1 MRLKK
6 IKLAGFKSFVDPTT
20 INLPSN
26 LIGIVGPNGCG
37 KSNTIDAV
45 RWVMGESSAKHL
57 RGESMADVIFN
68 GSSSRKPVGHAAI
81 ELVFDNSDGRLGGEY
96 AAYSEISVKRQVS
109 RDGQSRYYLNGVHC
123 RRRDITDI
131 FLGTGLGPRSYAII
145 EQGMISRLIEAKP
158 DELRVFLEEAAGI
171 SKYKERRRET
181 ETRMRHAQENLSR
194 LNDIRS
200 EIEKQL
206 QTLQRQA
213 KVAEKYQELKQQ
225 ERLFKA
231 QLLALRWRVLD
242 AGTHEQQ
249 RQIAAQET
257 ALEAAL
263 AELRKIEAVIEQ
275 QREQHIEENE
285 AFNQVQGHYYST
297 GAEIARLEQAL
308 HHARETRQQQQH
320 DLARV
325 EQAWNE
331 SQTHLV
337 NDDQS
342 ITDLAQSLRGD
353 EAALTRT
360 QEVEALSSAAL
371 AVAEAA
377 QHTWQQAWDE
387 FNTQA
392 SAQLRA
398 AEVERARIQQLE
410 QHLRQIEQ
418 RLARLEDEQRGL
430 STGTLEEEIAA
441 LSEQRMMLDEQVANY
456 EHEVQDHQARI
467 AAERD
472 NHNRLASDLN
482 AQRGRLQAM
491 KGRHAS
497 LEVLQQQALGK
508 SGAGAAVTS
517 WLKQHQLDGAQRL
530 AQGLKVETGWEHAV
544 EHVLGFNLEAVCVQG
559 MENIANLLG
568 TLQHGKLAVFDL
580 AAPHRE
586 VLVLREAGCREQPP
600 APASSMS
607 GLNPLLSKIQSPWS
621 LDALLSGVC
630 IADDVAHALT
640 LRAQLA
646 PHQSVITREG
656 VWLGTNWLRV
666 VGDADEK
673 AGVLSREQEIKE
685 LLRQM
690 DDLSETID
698 ELEIN
703 QKDNQENLKSLE
715 ILREQSQKALNE
727 AAHRRGEVR
736 AQASGKQARRE
747 QMLSRSSRLHHEID
761 DVRQQKISDEQEI
774 AEARLRLEDA
784 LGATEGHALHRDDLT
799 RQRDEHRN
807 ALDQVRMQ
815 ARGDRDAAHQVA
827 LRIQTVRTQL
837 AATQQRMTRA
847 QEQIGH
853 LTQRREELTAALAAS
868 EQPLRDMAA
877 ELEQMLGRRLA
888 VEAELAQA
896 RRRVEECDH
905 ILRQASNEHQAT
917 EQKVRRLRDELDQ
930 LRMHWQEVKVR
941 RETLQEQL
949 AADKHK
955 GGFVLDELLAA
966 MPAEASEGEWQ
977 AQVERITQQIQRLG
991 AINLAAIDEFAAQSE
1006 RKAYLDAQN
1015 ADLMEALTTLENA
1028 IRKIDRET
1036 RDTFKDTFDK
1046 VNTGLQAM
1054 FPRLFGG
1061 GQAYLELTGDDLLDT
1076 GVTVMARPP
1085 GKRNST
1091 IHLLSGGEK
1100 ALTAVALVFA
1110 IFELNPAPFCMLDEV
1125 DAPLDEANVGRFCKL
1140 VKEMSERIQFVYIT
1154 HNKATMEMAEH
1165 LMGVTMHEPGVSR
1178 LVTVD
1183 VEEAVK
1189 LVAAG

>member
-123 RRRDITDI
+123 RRRDITGI

-181 ETRMRHAQENLSR
+181 ETRIRHAQENLSR
-194 LNDIRS
+194 LNDIRA
-200 EIEKQL
+200 EIDKQL

-225 ERLFKA
+225 ERVLKA

-249 RQIAAQET
+249 RQIAAHET

-263 AELRKIEAVIEQ
+263 AELRKIEALIEQ

-285 AFNQVQGHYYST
+285 AFNQIQGRYYST
-297 GAEIARLEQAL
+297 GAEIARLEQGL

-331 SQTHLV
+331 SQTHFA
-337 NDDQS
+337 NDDHT
-342 ITDLAQSLRGD
+342 ITEMTHSLRAD
-353 EAALTRT
+353 ESALART
-360 QEVEALSSAAL
+360 QEVEALSTAALSAAE
-371 AVAEAA
+371 AV
-377 QHTWQQAWDE
+377 QHTWQQEWDE

-398 AEVERARIQQLE
+398 AEVERARMQQLE
-410 QHLRQIEQ
+410 QHLRQLEP

-430 STGTLEEEIAA
+430 STETLEEEITA
-441 LSEQRMMLDEQVANY
+441 LSEQRMMLDEQVAYY
-456 EHEVQDHQARI
+456 EQEVQDHQAGI
-467 AAERD
+467 AVERD
-472 NHNRLASDLN
+472 SHNRLASDLN
-482 AQRGRLQAM
+482 AERGRLQTM

-497 LEVLQQQALGK
+497 LEALQQQALGK
-508 SGAGAAVTS
+508 SGTGAVTS
-517 WLKQHQLDGAQRL
+517 WLKQHHLDDAQRL
-530 AQGLKVETGWEHAV
+530 AQGLKVEAGWERAV
-544 EHVLGFNLEAVCVQG
+544 EHVLGFHLEAICVQG
-559 MENIANLLG
+559 LDNIASLIG
-568 TLQHGKLAVFDL
+568 TLQRGKLSVFDF
-580 AAPHRE
+580 AATSTVPTI
-586 VLVLREAGCREQPP
+586 
-600 APASSMS
+600 
-607 GLNPLLSKIQSPWS
+607 LNPLLNPLLDKVQSPWR
-621 LDALLSGVC
+621 LDALLAGIS
-630 IADDVAHALT
+630 IADDMSQALA

-656 VWLGTNWLRV
+656 IWLGNNWLRV
-666 VGDADEK
+666 VRDADEK
-673 AGVLSREQEIKE
+673 AGVLAREQEIKD
-685 LLRQM
+685 LQQQM
-690 DDLSETID
+690 DEMAEKIN
-698 ELEIN
+698 ELENN
-703 QKDNQENLKSLE
+703 QRDNQESLRSRE
-715 ILREQSQKALNE
+715 VLREQSQNALNDV
-727 AAHRRGEVR
+727 AHRRSEVR
-736 AQASGKQARRE
+736 AQISGAQARLE
-747 QMLSRSSRLHHEID
+747 QMLARSSRLHHEID
-761 DVRQQKISDEQEI
+761 DVRQQKTSDEQEVG
-774 AEARLRLEDA
+774 EARQRLEDA
-784 LGATEGHALHRDDLT
+784 LGATEGHVLRRDDLM
-799 RQRDEHRN
+799 RERDEHRT
-807 ALDQVRMQ
+807 ALEQVRMQ
-815 ARGDRDAAHQVA
+815 ARSDRDAAHQVA
-827 LRIQTVRTQL
+827 LRIQTVRTQVG
-837 AATQQRMTRA
+837 ATQERMARA

-853 LTQRREELTAALAAS
+853 LTQRREELMTALAAS
-868 EQPLRDMAA
+868 EQPLQGMAT

-888 VEAELAQA
+888 VETELAQA

-905 ILRQASNEHQAT
+905 ILRQASNEHQAA
-917 EQKVRRLRDELDQ
+917 EQKVQRTRGELDQ

-949 AADKHK
+949 AET
-955 GGFVLDELLAA
+955 GFVLDELFAA

-977 AQVERITQQIQRLG
+977 GEVERIVQQIQRLG

-1015 ADLMEALTTLENA
+1015 ADLTEALTTLENA

-1036 RDTFKDTFDK
+1036 RDCFKDTFDK

-1061 GQAYLELTGDDLLDT
+1061 GQAYLELTGEDLLDT

-1189 LVAAG
+1189 LVATG

>member
-45 RWVMGESSAKHL
+45 RWVLGESSAKHL

-225 ERLFKA
+225 ERLLKA

-249 RQIAAQET
+249 RQIVAHET
-257 ALEAAL
+257 AQDAAL

-285 AFNQVQGHYYST
+285 AFNQVQGRYYST

-331 SQTHLV
+331 SQTHLA

-342 ITDLAQSLRGD
+342 ITDLTQSLRGD

-360 QEVEALSSAAL
+360 QEVEALSAAAL

-377 QHTWQQAWDE
+377 QHTWQQTWDE

-467 AAERD
+467 AVERD

-497 LEVLQQQALGK
+497 LEALQQQALGK

-530 AQGLKVETGWEHAV
+530 AQGLKVEAGWERAV

-559 MENIANLLG
+559 MDNIANLLG
-568 TLQHGKLAVFDL
+568 TLQRGKLAVFDL
-580 AAPHRE
+580 APHRD
-586 VLVLREAGCREQPP
+586 VQVLREAGCREQP
-600 APASSMS
+600 AFTPASLIS
-607 GLNPLLSKIQSPWS
+607 GLNPLLSKVQSPWS

-630 IADDVAHALT
+630 IADDVAHALA

-666 VGDADEK
+666 VRDADEK

-690 DDLSETID
+690 DELSETID
-698 ELEIN
+698 ELDVN
-703 QKDNQENLKSLE
+703 QKNSHETSKSLE
-715 ILREQSQKALNE
+715 ALREQGQKALNE
-727 AAHRRGEVR
+727 VAHRRGEAR
-736 AQASGKQARRE
+736 AQASGKQARLE
-747 QMLSRSSRLHHEID
+747 QMLSRSSRLHQEID
-761 DVRQQKISDEQEI
+761 DVRQQKISDEQEM

-784 LGATEGHALHRDDLT
+784 LGATEGHALRRDDLAQ
-799 RQRDEHRN
+799 QRDEHRN

-827 LRIQTVRTQL
+827 LRIQTGRTQL
-837 AATQQRMTRA
+837 DATQQRMARA
-847 QEQIGH
+847 QGQIGH
-853 LTQRREELTAALAAS
+853 LTQRREELTTALATS
-868 EQPLRDMAA
+868 EQPLSDMAA
-877 ELEQMLGRRLA
+877 ELEQMLGQRLA

-949 AADKHK
+949 VET
-955 GGFVLDELLAA
+955 GFVLDELFAA

-1015 ADLMEALTTLENA
+1015 ADLTEALTTLENA

-1046 VNTGLQAM
+1046 VNTGLQSM

-1076 GVTVMARPP
+1076 GVTIMARPP

-1189 LVAAG
+1189 LVATG

>member
-68 GSSSRKPVGHAAI
+68 GSSSRKPVGNAAI
-81 ELVFDNSDGRLGGEY
+81 ELVFDNADGRLGGEY

-181 ETRMRHAQENLSR
+181 ETRMRHAQENINR

-242 AGTHEQQ
+242 EGTHEQQ
-249 RQIAAQET
+249 RQIAVQET

-263 AELRKIEAVIEQ
+263 AELRKIEAIIEQ

-285 AFNQVQGHYYST
+285 AFNQVQGRYYST

-320 DLARV
+320 DQARV

-331 SQTHLV
+331 TQTHFA
-337 NDDQS
+337 NDDQL
-342 ITDLAQSLRGD
+342 IIDLMRSLRAD
-353 EAALTRT
+353 ESALTGA
-360 QEVEALSSAAL
+360 QEVEVLSAAAL
-371 AVAEAA
+371 ATAEAA
-377 QHTWQQAWDE
+377 QHAWQQAWDD

-392 SAQLRA
+392 STQLRA

-410 QHLRQIEQ
+410 QHVRQIEQ

-430 STGTLEEEIAA
+430 STGTLKEEIAV
-441 LSEQRMMLDEQVANY
+441 LNEQRITLDEQVANY
-456 EHEVQDHQARI
+456 EREVQDHQMRI
-467 AAERD
+467 ALERD
-472 NHNRLASDLN
+472 NHNRLANDLN

-497 LEVLQQQALGK
+497 LEALQQQALGK
-508 SGAGAAVTS
+508 DNGAVTS

-530 AQGLKVETGWEHAV
+530 AQGLKVESGWERAV
-544 EHVLGFNLEAVCVQG
+544 EHVLGFHLEAVCVEG
-559 MENIANLLG
+559 MDTIANLLG
-568 TLQHGKLAVFDL
+568 TLQRGKLGVFDL
-580 AAPHRE
+580 TSHRE
-586 VLVLREAGCREQPP
+586 R
-600 APASSMS
+600 PASAPITPVSDS
-607 GLNPLLSKIQSPWS
+607 LLDSLLNKVQSPWS
-621 LDALLSGVC
+621 LEALLSGVY
-630 IADDVAHALT
+630 IANDVAHALT

-656 VWLGTNWLRV
+656 VWLGNNWLRV
-666 VGDADEK
+666 VRDVDEK

-685 LLRQM
+685 LLQQM
-690 DDLSETID
+690 DMLSED
-698 ELEIN
+698 VNQLEVN
-703 QKDNQENLKSLE
+703 QKDSQENSRSLE
-715 ILREQSQKALNE
+715 ILRGLSQKALNE
-727 AAHRRGEVR
+727 TAHRRGEAY
-736 AQASGKQARRE
+736 AQASGKQARME
-747 QMLSRSSRLHHEID
+747 QILARSSRLHQEID
-761 DVRQQKISDEQEI
+761 DVRQQKLSDEREI
-774 AEARLRLEDA
+774 TEAHLRLEDA
-784 LGATEGHALHRDDLT
+784 LGATEDHALRRDELMQ
-799 RQRDEHRN
+799 QRDEHR
-807 ALDQVRMQ
+807 AAHDRVRMQ
-815 ARGDRDAAHQVA
+815 ARSDRDAAHLVA
-827 LRIQTVRTQL
+827 LRIQTVRTRL
-837 AATQQRMTRA
+837 GATQERMARA

-853 LTQRREELTAALAAS
+853 LTHRREELVTALAAN
-868 EQPLRDMAA
+868 EQPLHNMAA

-949 AADKHK
+949 AET
-955 GGFVLDELLAA
+955 GFVLGDLLAA
-966 MPAEASEGEWQ
+966 MPAEASESEWQ
-977 AQVERITQQIQRLG
+977 VQVERLTQQIQRLG

-1015 ADLMEALTTLENA
+1015 ADLTEALTTLENA

-1046 VNTGLQAM
+1046 VNTGLQSM

-1061 GQAYLELTGDDLLDT
+1061 GQAYLEMTGEDLLDT

-1140 VKEMSERIQFVYIT
+1140 VKEMSQRIQFVYIT

>member
-225 ERLFKA
+225 ERLLKA

-249 RQIAAQET
+249 QQIAAQET
-257 ALEAAL
+257 ALEAVL
-263 AELRKIEAVIEQ
+263 AELRKIEALIEQ
-275 QREQHIEENE
+275 QRAQHTEENK
-285 AFNQVQGHYYST
+285 AFNQVQGRYYST

-308 HHARETRQQQQH
+308 HHTRETRQQQQH

-325 EQAWNE
+325 EQAWHE
-331 SQTHLV
+331 SQTHFA

-342 ITDLAQSLRGD
+342 ITDLTQLLHAN

-360 QEVEALSSAAL
+360 QEAEALSAVAL
-371 AVAEAA
+371 AAAEAA
-377 QHTWQQAWDE
+377 QHAWQQTWDE

-410 QHLRQIEQ
+410 QHLRQLEQ

-430 STGTLEEEIAA
+430 STGTLEEELAA

-456 EHEVQDHQARI
+456 EHEVQDHQVRI
-467 AAERD
+467 AVERD
-472 NHNRLASDLN
+472 NHNRLAGDLN

-497 LEVLQQQALGK
+497 LEALQQQALGK
-508 SGAGAAVTS
+508 SGAGAVVTS

-530 AQGLKVETGWEHAV
+530 AQGLKVEAGWERAV

-559 MENIANLLG
+559 LDNIANLLG
-568 TLQHGKLAVFDL
+568 TLQRGKLAVFDF
-580 AAPHRE
+580 AVAPSTP
-586 VLVLREAGCREQPP
+586 GF
-600 APASSMS
+600 
-607 GLNPLLSKIQSPWS
+607 NPLLQPLLNKVQSPWS

-646 PHQSVITREG
+646 QHQSVITREG

-666 VGDADEK
+666 VRDADEK

-690 DDLSETID
+690 GELSEVID
-698 ELEIN
+698 KLDLN
-703 QKDNQENLKSLE
+703 QKNSHEISKSLE

-736 AQASGKQARRE
+736 AQASGKQARLE
-747 QMLSRSSRLHHEID
+747 QMLARSSRLHHEID
-761 DVRQQKISDEQEI
+761 DVRQQKASDEQEM

-784 LGATEGHALHRDDLT
+784 LGATEGHGLRRDDLT

-807 ALDQVRMQ
+807 VLDQVRMQ

-837 AATQQRMTRA
+837 GATQQRMARA

-853 LTQRREELTAALAAS
+853 LTHRREELVTTLADS
-868 EQPLRDMAA
+868 EQPLRNMAA

-905 ILRQASNEHQAT
+905 ILRQAGNEHQAT

-949 AADKHK
+949 AET
-955 GGFVLDELLAA
+955 GFVLDELFAA
-966 MPAEASEGEWQ
+966 MPAEASESEWQ
-977 AQVERITQQIQRLG
+977 VQVERITQQIQRLG
-991 AINLAAIDEFAAQSE
+991 AINLAAIDEFAAQSD

-1015 ADLMEALTTLENA
+1015 ADLTEALTTLENA

-1046 VNTGLQAM
+1046 VNTGLQSM

-1061 GQAYLELTGDDLLDT
+1061 GQAYLETTGEDLLNT

-1140 VKEMSERIQFVYIT
+1140 VKEMSQRIQFVYIT

>member
-20 INLPSN
+20 LNLPSN

-68 GSSSRKPVGHAAI
+68 GSSSRKPVGQAAI
-81 ELVFDNSDGRLGGEY
+81 ELVFDNTDGRLGGEY

-123 RRRDITDI
+123 RRRDITGI

-158 DELRVFLEEAAGI
+158 EELRVFLEEAAGI

-181 ETRMRHAQENLSR
+181 ETRIRHAQENLGR
-194 LNDIRS
+194 LNDIRA
-200 EIEKQL
+200 EIEKQI

-225 ERLFKA
+225 ERLLKA
-231 QLLALRWRVLD
+231 QLLALRWQVLD
-242 AGTHEQQ
+242 TGTHEQQ

-257 ALEAAL
+257 AQEAAL
-263 AELRKIEAVIEQ
+263 AELRKIEALIEQ
-275 QREQHIEENE
+275 QREQHTEESE
-285 AFNQVQGHYYST
+285 AFNQIQGRYYST

-320 DLARV
+320 DLVRV

-331 SQTHLV
+331 SQTHLA
-337 NDDQS
+337 NDEQL
-342 ITDLAQSLRGD
+342 ITDLTQSLRSD
-353 EAALTRT
+353 ESALTHA
-360 QEVEALSSAAL
+360 QEAEALSAAAL
-371 AVAEAA
+371 AAAEAA
-377 QHTWQQAWDE
+377 QHAWQQEWDE

-392 SAQLRA
+392 GIQVRA

-410 QHLRQIEQ
+410 QQHEKLVV
-418 RLARLEDEQRGL
+418 RLLRLEDELQGL
-430 STGTLEEEIAA
+430 STDALEEEIAT
-441 LSEQRMMLDEQVANY
+441 LGEQSMVLDEQVTQY
-456 EHEVQDHQARI
+456 EQEVQEHQAGI
-467 AAERD
+467 IAERD
-472 NHNRLASDLN
+472 NLNRLASDLN
-482 AQRGRLQAM
+482 AERGRLQTM

-497 LEVLQQQALGK
+497 LEALQQQALGK
-508 SGAGAAVTS
+508 GAGAVTS
-517 WLKQHQLDGAQRL
+517 WLKEHQLDGAQRL
-530 AQGLKVETGWEHAV
+530 AQGLKVESGWERAV
-544 EHVLGFNLEAVCVQG
+544 EHVLGFHLEAICVQG
-559 MENIANLLG
+559 MDDIAAMLG
-568 TLQHGKLAVFDL
+568 TLQRGKLGVFDL
-580 AAPHRE
+580 T
-586 VLVLREAGCREQPP
+586 
-600 APASSMS
+600 ASSATTVS
-607 GLNPLLSKIQSPWS
+607 ALPAIPLLDKVQSPWR
-621 LDALLSGVC
+621 LDALLAGVC
-630 IADDVAHALT
+630 IADDLSYALA
-640 LRAQLA
+640 LRTQLV

-656 VWLGTNWLRV
+656 IWLGGNWLRV
-666 VGDADEK
+666 VRDVDEK
-673 AGVLSREQEIKE
+673 AGVLAREQEIK
-685 LLRQM
+685 
-690 DDLSETID
+690 DLVRKMD
-698 ELEIN
+698 ELAEKISQLEVR
-703 QKDNQENLKSLE
+703 QKDNQEHLKSLE
-715 ILREQSQKALNE
+715 VLREQNQKALNE
-727 AAHRRGEVR
+727 ATHRRGEVR
-736 AQASGKQARRE
+736 AQVSGKRARLE
-747 QMLSRSSRLHHEID
+747 QTMARSSRLRHEID
-761 DVRQQKISDEQEI
+761 DVQQQKTGDEQGMVET
-774 AEARLRLEDA
+774 RLRLEDA
-784 LGATEGHALHRDDLT
+784 LEATEGHALRRDILMQ
-799 RQRDEHRN
+799 QRDEHRHG
-807 ALDQVRMQ
+807 LEQVRMQ

-837 AATQQRMTRA
+837 GATQERMGRA
-847 QEQIGH
+847 GEQIGH
-853 LTQRREELTAALAAS
+853 LTLRREELMMALSTS
-868 EQPLRDMAA
+868 EQPLEEMAD
-877 ELEQMLGRRLA
+877 ELAQMLGRRLA
-888 VEAELAQA
+888 VETELTQA

-905 ILRQASNEHQAT
+905 TLRQASNEHQT
-917 EQKVRRLRDELDQ
+917 IEHKVQRIRGELDQ

-949 AADKHK
+949 AETD
-955 GGFVLDELLAA
+955 FVLDELFAA
-966 MPAEASEGEWQ
+966 MPAEASESEWQ
-977 AQVERITQQIQRLG
+977 EQVERITQQIQRLG

-1015 ADLMEALTTLENA
+1015 TDLMEALTTLENA

-1036 RDTFKDTFDK
+1036 RDCFKDTFDK
-1046 VNTGLQAM
+1046 VNTGLQTM

-1061 GQAYLELTGDDLLDT
+1061 GQAYMELTGEDLLDT
-1076 GVTVMARPP
+1076 GVTIMARPP

-1140 VKEMSERIQFVYIT
+1140 VKEMSQRIQFIYIT
-1154 HNKATMEMAEH
+1154 HNKATMEMADH

-1183 VEEAVK
+1183 VEEAVQ

>member
-45 RWVMGESSAKHL
+45 RWVLGESSAKHL

-181 ETRMRHAQENLSR
+181 ETRMRHAQENLNR

-206 QTLQRQA
+206 QALQRQA

-225 ERLFKA
+225 ERLLKA

-249 RQIAAQET
+249 RQIAVQET

-285 AFNQVQGHYYST
+285 AFNQVQGRYYST

-308 HHARETRQQQQH
+308 HHARETRQRQQH

-325 EQAWNE
+325 EQAWHE
-331 SQTHLV
+331 SQTHLT

-353 EAALTRT
+353 EAVLTRT
-360 QEVEALSSAAL
+360 QEVEALSAAAL

-398 AEVERARIQQLE
+398 AEVERSRIQQLE
-410 QHLRQIEQ
+410 QHVRQIAQ

-430 STGTLEEEIAA
+430 STGTLEEEITA

-456 EHEVQDHQARI
+456 EQELQDHQARI
-467 AAERD
+467 IAERD

-482 AQRGRLQAM
+482 AQRGRLQTM

-497 LEVLQQQALGK
+497 LEALQQQALGK
-508 SGAGAAVTS
+508 GGAGAAVTS

-530 AQGLKVETGWEHAV
+530 AQGLKVEAGWERAV
-544 EHVLGFNLEAVCVQG
+544 EHVLGFHLEAVCVQG
-559 MENIANLLG
+559 LDNIASLLG
-568 TLQHGKLAVFDL
+568 TLQRGKLAVFDL
-580 AAPHRE
+580 TPHRE
-586 VLVLREAGCREQPP
+586 QP
-600 APASSMS
+600 APSMS
-607 GLNPLLSKIQSPWS
+607 GLNPLLSKVQSPWS

-646 PHQSVITREG
+646 SHQSVITREG

-666 VGDADEK
+666 VRDADEK

-690 DDLSETID
+690 DDLSDIID
-698 ELEIN
+698 KLDIN
-703 QKDNQENLKSLE
+703 QKNNQESSKSLE
-715 ILREQSQKALNE
+715 IFREQSQKALNE

-736 AQASGKQARRE
+736 AQASGKQARLE
-747 QMLSRSSRLHHEID
+747 QMLARSSRLHHEID
-761 DVRQQKISDEQEI
+761 DVRQQKINDEHEM

-784 LGATEGHALHRDDLT
+784 LGATEGHALGRDDLT

-837 AATQQRMTRA
+837 GATQQRMARA
-847 QEQIGH
+847 QEQIGR
-853 LTQRREELTAALAAS
+853 LTQRREELATALATS

-877 ELEQMLGRRLA
+877 EREQMLSRRLA
-888 VEAELAQA
+888 VEAELAQT

-905 ILRQASNEHQAT
+905 ILRQASNEHQTT

-949 AADKHK
+949 AET
-955 GGFVLDELLAA
+955 GFVLDELFAA
-966 MPAEASEGEWQ
+966 MPAEACESEWQ

-1015 ADLMEALTTLENA
+1015 ADLTEALTTLENA

-1046 VNTGLQAM
+1046 VNTGLQTM

-1061 GQAYLELTGDDLLDT
+1061 GQAYLELTGEDLLDT
-1076 GVTVMARPP
+1076 GVTIMARPP

>member
-194 LNDIRS
+194 LNDIRA

-225 ERLFKA
+225 ERLLKA

-249 RQIAAQET
+249 RQIAAHET

-263 AELRKIEAVIEQ
+263 AELRKIEALIEQ
-275 QREQHIEENE
+275 QREQHTDENE
-285 AFNQVQGHYYST
+285 TFNQIQGRYYST

-331 SQTHLV
+331 SQAHLA
-337 NDDQS
+337 NDDHT
-342 ITDLAQSLRGD
+342 ITDLTQSLRAD
-353 EAALTRT
+353 ESALTHT
-360 QEVEALSSAAL
+360 QEVEALSAAAL
-371 AVAEAA
+371 SAAEAA
-377 QHTWQQAWDE
+377 QHAWQQEWDE

-398 AEVERARIQQLE
+398 AEVERARIHQLE
-410 QHLRQIEQ
+410 QHLRQLEQ

-430 STGTLEEEIAA
+430 STETLEEEITA

-456 EHEVQDHQARI
+456 EHEMQDHQARI
-467 AAERD
+467 GVERD

-482 AQRGRLQAM
+482 AERGRLQAM

-497 LEVLQQQALGK
+497 LEALQQQALGK
-508 SGAGAAVTS
+508 SGAGAVTS
-517 WLKQHQLDGAQRL
+517 WLKQHHLDGAQRL
-530 AQGLKVETGWEHAV
+530 AQGLKVETGWERAV
-544 EHVLGFNLEAVCVQG
+544 EHVLGFHLEAVCVQG
-559 MENIANLLG
+559 MDNIANLLG
-568 TLQHGKLAVFDL
+568 TLQRGKLGVFDL
-580 AAPHRE
+580 TS
-586 VLVLREAGCREQPP
+586 
-600 APASSMS
+600 PASATPAIPL
-607 GLNPLLSKIQSPWS
+607 LNPLLEPLLDKVQSSWS

-630 IADDVAHALT
+630 IANDVSHALA

-656 VWLGTNWLRV
+656 IWLGNNWLRV
-666 VGDADEK
+666 VRDADEK
-673 AGVLSREQEIKE
+673 AGVLAREQEIKD

-690 DDLSETID
+690 DEMAEKID
-698 ELEIN
+698 ELENN
-703 QKDNQENLKSLE
+703 QRDNQENLRSREL
-715 ILREQSQKALNE
+715 LREQSQQALSE
-727 AAHRRGEVR
+727 MVHRRGELR
-736 AQASGKQARRE
+736 AQASGKQARLE

-761 DVRQQKISDEQEI
+761 DVRQQKISDEHEM

-784 LGATEGHALHRDDLT
+784 LNATEDHALRRDNLM
-799 RQRDEHRN
+799 RQRDEHRT
-807 ALDQVRMQ
+807 ALEQVRMQ
-815 ARGDRDAAHQVA
+815 ARSDRDAAHQVA
-827 LRIQTVRTQL
+827 LRMQTVRTQL
-837 AATQQRMTRA
+837 SATQERMVRA

-853 LTQRREELTAALAAS
+853 LTQRREELMAALVTS
-868 EQPLRDMAA
+868 EQPLQGMAE

-917 EQKVRRLRDELDQ
+917 EHKVQRTRDELDQ

-949 AADKHK
+949 AADNHK
-955 GGFVLDELLAA
+955 GGFMLDELLAA
-966 MPAEASEGEWQ
+966 MPDEASESEWQ
-977 AQVERITQQIQRLG
+977 AQVERIIQQIQRLG
-991 AINLAAIDEFAAQSE
+991 AINLAAIDEFATQSE

-1015 ADLMEALTTLENA
+1015 ADLTEALTTLENA

-1046 VNTGLQAM
+1046 VNTGLQSM